1 MSTTATL
8 DLGSLI
14 EERQEGNLRLR
25 EKHIDPE
32 CAKALRTIKFDRKN
46 VQAEAP
52 CLGDSDDQRALDS
65 LSACGVFTVGRNHP
79 VIRTTLEDF
88 LRATRCSLVQMAAPR
103 LFGCLADEF
112 EKPVP
117 SSLGA
122 LFLKNSGTEGSETAV
137 QLKRRATRW
146 TIFSIKLE
154 SSKSE
159 RSMDHGQNESQRLCC
174 LCFHN

>member
-1 MSTTATL
+1 MSTTPTL

-25 EKHIDPE
+25 EKNIDHE
-32 CAKALRTIKFDRKN
+32 WAKALRTIKFDRRN

-79 VIRTTLEDF
+79 VIHTTLEDL
-88 LRATRCSLVQMAAPR
+88 LRVTRCSLVQMAAPR
-103 LFGCLADEF
+103 LFGCLADEL

-117 SSLGA
+117 PSLGT
-122 LFLKNSGTEGSETAV
+122 LFLEDSGSETAV
-137 QLKRRATRW
+137 QLRRRATRW
-146 TIFSIKLE
+146 TIFAIKLE
-154 SSKSE
+154 SLKSE
-159 RSMDHGQNESQRLCC
+159 RSMDHGQNEWQRLCR